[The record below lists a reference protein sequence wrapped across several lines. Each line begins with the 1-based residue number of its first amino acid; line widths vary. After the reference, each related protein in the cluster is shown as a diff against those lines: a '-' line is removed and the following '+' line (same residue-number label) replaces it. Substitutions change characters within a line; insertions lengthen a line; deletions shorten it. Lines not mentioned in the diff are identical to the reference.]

1 MAETAPQTYAN
12 HRRYD
17 PLFHVF
23 IFGVLAISLL
33 VSLWQLVRSPG
44 FTTTWIF
51 LVFAALLVLSF
62 KVRLYALKVQ
72 DRIIR
77 LEERLRLQA
86 LAPEFAGQIDRL
98 SRRQV
103 AALRFAGDEELPA
116 LARRVFAGEFATNGD
131 IKRAV
136 THWRPDHMRV

>member
-1 MAETAPQTYAN
+1 VPIFVGNFCVAAVHFY
-12 HRRYD
+12 RD
-17 PLFHVF
+17 PSADSAWRLVVA
-23 IFGVLAISLL
+23 FGML
-33 VSLWQLVRSPG
+33 
-44 FTTTWIF
+44 
-51 LVFAALLVLSF
+51 ALLGV
-62 KVRLYALKVQ
+62 VRLQAVMVQ

-86 LAPEFAGQIDRL
+86 LAPEFAGQLDRL

>member
-1 MAETAPQTYAN
+1 MQSYAN
-12 HRRYD
+12 HRRVN
-17 PLFHVF
+17 PLYHFVAVPIF
-23 IFGVLAISLL
+23 VINFGVAAVHLYRNPSASAAWLL
-33 VSLWQLVRSPG
+33 VMAFGML
-44 FTTTWIF
+44 
-51 LVFAALLVLSF
+51 AVLG
-62 KVRLYALKVQ
+62 VGRMQAVMVQ

-86 LAPEFAGQIDRL
+86 LAPELAGQLDRL

-136 THWRPDHMRV
+136 TSWRPDHMRV

>member
-1 MAETAPQTYAN
+1 MQDYAN
-12 HRRYD
+12 HRRVN
-17 PLFHVF
+17 PLYHLVAVPIFVGN
-23 IFGVLAISLL
+23 FGVAAVHLYRDPSADSAWRL
-33 VSLWQLVRSPG
+33 VVAFGML
-44 FTTTWIF
+44 
-51 LVFAALLVLSF
+51 ALLGV
-62 KVRLYALKVQ
+62 VRLQAVMVQ